1 MCWCSELERI
11 ADAEVKR
18 LQSLVVMQ
26 QIISHQHNLCFDLVS
41 HNTPHHSQAGRL
53 PQRGYSH
60 PTTRISHLQCI
71 AAHCVRQCLKEFS
84 SPSLASAESRCLT
97 ACFHRYEDARQAA
110 INTLKDKMQ
119 SAKR

>member
-1 MCWCSELERI
+1 
-11 ADAEVKR
+11 
-18 LQSLVVMQ
+18 MQ

-41 HNTPHHSQAGRL
+41 QPTNQPSTAAWPFHANTSAR
-53 PQRGYSH
+53 
-60 PTTRISHLQCI
+60 
-71 AAHCVRQCLKEFS
+71 AALTAPASLLSLCMWQCLKEFS